1 MELLEMQMTREITI
15 QILENKQARRKL
27 LLEGQL

>member
-15 QILENKQARRKL
+15 QILENEQARRKL
-27 LLEGQL
+27 LLEG